1 MKDRKFF
8 VFHLKK
14 KKINAYSKKINAYS
28 LNRNMIAKSIE
39 NEFYFLAKITVSK
52 IVSSIQSKFAGTMAH
67 KFSIKSEIILVVA
80 ENMIKSFLRSFHF
93 SFLSHHRRN
102 IFTRTAMKYGTMEL

>member
-1 MKDRKFF
+1 
-8 VFHLKK
+8 
-14 KKINAYSKKINAYS
+14 
-28 LNRNMIAKSIE
+28 MIAKSIE

-93 SFLSHHRRN
+93 SFLSHRN